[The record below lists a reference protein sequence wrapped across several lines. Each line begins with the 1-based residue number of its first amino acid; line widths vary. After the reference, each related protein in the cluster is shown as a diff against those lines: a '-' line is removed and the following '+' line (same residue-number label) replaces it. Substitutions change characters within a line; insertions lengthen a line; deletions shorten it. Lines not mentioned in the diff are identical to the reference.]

1 MTFID
6 RLSIMIA
13 YYEAHVMY
21 TKAMLADINNFKSG
35 AEFYAKEN
43 GYDDLREAMAMYNF
57 GEELYNDLKN
67 KITIEEAKS
76 IVDNNTFKD

>member
-6 RLSIMIA
+6 RLSIMVA
-13 YYEAHVMY
+13 YFEAHEMY
-21 TKAMLADINNFKSG
+21 TKSMLSNIDNFKSG

-43 GYDDLREAMAMYNF
+43 GYDNFREAIAMYNF

-67 KITIEEAKS
+67 KITIEEAKR
-76 IVDNNTFKD
+76 IIDKNT